1 MSKTKLERLHSPSST
16 CRPFI
21 FSVAVALAA
30 FRSCKLQRK
39 HNYKN
44 TIIWL
49 SRVILN
55 RKTDEHYQS
64 FPILPY
70 CYGPLRAIDGTHA
83 PYKQSTLL
91 AVRILSTDTKSA
103 GRQTLYHPPL
113 PRKYPKSHQWDEVYR
128 PSAALHGP
136 YASFVIRR
144 IPTDR
149 NISVYMDRYS
159 AGILVNPQRYCI
171 VTVLTFCLNCCRFII
186 HCYFDFFMKMART
199 FQLMQTHLCRHW
211 CWDQTDYNKVLIG
224 HFRVAQ
230 ASVSRRD

>member
-1 MSKTKLERLHSPSST
+1 MRKTKLERLHSPSST

-21 FSVAVALAA
+21 FSVAVALAV

-64 FPILPY
+64 FPILPH

-83 PYKQSTLL
+83 PYKQSALL
-91 AVRILSTDTKSA
+91 TVRILSTDTKSA

-113 PRKYPKSHQWDEVYR
+113 PRKYPKSH
-128 PSAALHGP
+128 
-136 YASFVIRR
+136 
-144 IPTDR
+144 
-149 NISVYMDRYS
+149 
-159 AGILVNPQRYCI
+159 
-171 VTVLTFCLNCCRFII
+171 
-186 HCYFDFFMKMART
+186 
-199 FQLMQTHLCRHW
+199 
-211 CWDQTDYNKVLIG
+211 
-224 HFRVAQ
+224 
-230 ASVSRRD
+230 